1 MTVINAF
8 HPDYIKTYHPELL
21 STIRTES
28 TQVENG
34 RSSGARSKAT
44 REAVNKGAFTISTFP
59 KTKAVKRVSLEVTQY
74 FTFSKAGTANVKPK
88 GKK

>member
-8 HPDYIKTYHPELL
+8 HPDYIKTYHPELM

-34 RSSGARSKAT
+34 KVNGAKSKAT
-44 REAVNKGAFTISTFP
+44 RESVNKSAFTISAFP
-59 KTKAVKRVSLEVTQY
+59 KTRAVKRVSLEVTQY
-74 FTFSKAGTANVKPK
+74 FTYSKAGAK
-88 GKK
+88 